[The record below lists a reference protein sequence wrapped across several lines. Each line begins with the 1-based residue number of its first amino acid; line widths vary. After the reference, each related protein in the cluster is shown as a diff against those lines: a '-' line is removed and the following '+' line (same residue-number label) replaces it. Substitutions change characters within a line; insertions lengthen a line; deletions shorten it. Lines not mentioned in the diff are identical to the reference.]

1 MKAWQE
7 EQVQSLLSS
16 ASAED
21 LFQQLTIM
29 AKGLGFDYCAYGIR
43 MPLPIS
49 APKTEMF
56 NNYPVIWQKCYQA
69 QNYLAV
75 DPTVVR
81 GSQSTMPFVWS
92 DELFVTARNLW
103 EDAKA
108 HGLEF
113 GWAQSCR
120 DVQGISGM
128 LTLSR
133 SQENLS
139 GSELLD
145 KTAEMIWLVQLAHF
159 GMARRLIPK
168 LLPEAEVT
176 LSKREIQ
183 VLRWTAE
190 GKTSSEVADILRI
203 AERTVNFHITN
214 AVIKLNASNKTA
226 AAIRA
231 SVLGLLY

>member
-16 ASAED
+16 TSAED
-21 LFQQLTIM
+21 LFSQLTAM
-29 AKGLGFDYCAYGIR
+29 AKDLGFDYCAYGIR

-49 APKTEMF
+49 QPRTEMF
-56 NNYPVIWQKCYQA
+56 NNYPGIWQKCYQE

-81 GSQSTMPFVWS
+81 ASRSTMPFVWS
-92 DELFVTARNLW
+92 DELFVSARDLW

-108 HGLEF
+108 HGLEY

-133 SQENLS
+133 SQEDLS
-139 GSELLD
+139 DSELRA
-145 KTAEMIWLVQLAHF
+145 KIAEMIWLVQMAHL
-159 GMARRLIPK
+159 GMSRCLTPK
-168 LLPEAEVT
+168 LLPEAEVV
-176 LSKREIQ
+176 LSNREIE

-190 GKTSSEVADILRI
+190 GKTSGEVADILRI
-203 AERTVNFHITN
+203 AERTVNFHISN
-214 AVIKLNASNKTA
+214 ATIKLNANNKTA
-226 AAIRA
+226 AVIRA

>member
-1 MKAWQE
+1 MKTWQE
-7 EQVQSLLSS
+7 DQVQLLLNSPT
-16 ASAED
+16 AAD
-21 LFQQLTIM
+21 LFLQLTVM
-29 AKGLGFDYCAYGIR
+29 ARGLGFDYCAYGIR

-56 NNYPVIWQKCYQA
+56 NNYPDIWQKCYQE

-75 DPTVVR
+75 DPTVIQ
-81 GSQSTMPFVWS
+81 GSRTSMPFVWS
-92 DELFVTARNLW
+92 DELFVSARDMW

-108 HGLEF
+108 HGLDY

-133 SQENLS
+133 SQEDLS
-139 GSELLD
+139 DSELRA
-145 KTAEMIWLVQLAHF
+145 KTPEMSWLVQVAHF
-159 GMARRLIPK
+159 GMSRCLTSSM
-168 LLPEAEVT
+168 LPEAGVT
-176 LSKREIQ
+176 LSKREIE

-190 GKTSSEVADILRI
+190 GKTSGEVADILRI
-203 AERTVNFHITN
+203 AERTVNFHINN
-214 AVIKLNASNKTA
+214 ALVKLNASNKTA

>member
-7 EQVQSLLSS
+7 EHIQSLLSCDS
-16 ASAED
+16 VADS
-21 LFQQLTIM
+21 FQRFTVL
-29 AKGLGFDYCAYGIR
+29 ARELGFDYCAYGIR

-56 NNYPVIWQKCYQA
+56 NNYPAAWQACYRD

-75 DPTVVR
+75 DPSVVQGIR
-81 GSQSTMPFVWS
+81 STLPFVWS
-92 DELFVTARNLW
+92 DELFAPAPHLQ

-108 HGLEF
+108 YGLVY

-120 DVQGISGM
+120 DAQGNIGM
-128 LTLSR
+128 LTLAR
-133 SQENLS
+133 SQEDLS
-139 GSELLD
+139 DSELRA
-145 KTAEMIWLVQLAHF
+145 KTPEMSWLVQVAHH
-159 GMARRLIPK
+159 GMARRLTAK
-168 LLPEAEVT
+168 LLPEAEVM
-176 LSKREIQ
+176 LSNREIE

-203 AERTVNFHITN
+203 AERTVNFHINN
-214 AVIKLNASNKTA
+214 AVAKLKANNKTA

-231 SVLGLLY
+231 AVLGLLY

>member
-7 EQVQSLLSS
+7 DQVQSLLNST
-16 ASAED
+16 SAED
-21 LFQQLTIM
+21 LFSQLAAM
-29 AKGLGFDYCAYGIR
+29 AKNLGFDYCAYGIR

-49 APKTEMF
+49 QPRTEMF
-56 NNYPVIWQKCYQA
+56 NNYPGIWQKCYQE

-75 DPTVVR
+75 DPSVVR
-81 GSQSTMPFVWS
+81 ASRSTMPFVWS
-92 DELFVTARNLW
+92 DELFVSARNLW

-108 HGLEF
+108 HGLEY

-133 SQENLS
+133 SREDLS
-139 GSELLD
+139 DSELRA
-145 KTAEMIWLVQLAHF
+145 KIAEMIWLVQMAHL
-159 GMARRLIPK
+159 GMSRCLTPR
-168 LLPEAEVT
+168 LLPEAEVV
-176 LSKREIQ
+176 LSNREIE

-190 GKTSSEVADILRI
+190 GKTSGEVADILRI
-203 AERTVNFHITN
+203 AERTVNFHISN
-214 AVIKLNASNKTA
+214 ATLKLNASNKTA
-226 AAIRA
+226 AVIRA

>member
-16 ASAED
+16 TSAED
-21 LFQQLTIM
+21 LFSQLAAM
-29 AKGLGFDYCAYGIR
+29 AKILGFDYCAYGIR

-49 APKTEMF
+49 QPRTEMF
-56 NNYPVIWQKCYQA
+56 NNYPGIWQQCYQE

-81 GSQSTMPFVWS
+81 ASRSTMPFVWS
-92 DELFVTARNLW
+92 DELFVSARDLW

-108 HGLEF
+108 HGLEY

-133 SQENLS
+133 SQEDLS
-139 GSELLD
+139 DSELRA
-145 KTAEMIWLVQLAHF
+145 KVAEMIWLVQMAHL
-159 GMARRLIPK
+159 GMSRCLTPK
-168 LLPEAEVT
+168 LLPEAEVV
-176 LSKREIQ
+176 LSNREIE

-190 GKTSSEVADILRI
+190 GKTSGEVADILRI
-203 AERTVNFHITN
+203 AERTVNFHISN
-214 AVIKLNASNKTA
+214 ATIKLNANNKTA
-226 AAIRA
+226 AVIRA

>member
-16 ASAED
+16 SSAED
-21 LFQQLTIM
+21 LFSQLAAM
-29 AKGLGFDYCAYGIR
+29 AKSLGFDYCAYGIR

-49 APKTEMF
+49 QPRTEMF
-56 NNYPVIWQKCYQA
+56 NNYPGIWQKCYQE

-81 GSQSTMPFVWS
+81 ASRSTMPFVWS
-92 DELFVTARNLW
+92 DELFVSARDLW
-103 EDAKA
+103 EDARA
-108 HGLEF
+108 HGLEY

-133 SQENLS
+133 SREDLS
-139 GSELLD
+139 DSELRA
-145 KTAEMIWLVQLAHF
+145 KIAEMIWLVQMAHL
-159 GMARRLIPK
+159 GMSRCLTPRM
-168 LLPEAEVT
+168 LPEAEVV
-176 LSKREIQ
+176 LSNREIE

-190 GKTSSEVADILRI
+190 GKTSGEVADILRI
-203 AERTVNFHITN
+203 AERTVNFHISN
-214 AVIKLNASNKTA
+214 ATIKLNANNKTA
-226 AAIRA
+226 AVIRA